1 MVKDKKISKIELEDG
16 IGENI
21 QIEESEVEEADD
33 EQIVGLAADEEEE
46 GEDI

>member
-1 MVKDKKISKIELEDG
+1 MVKDKQLSQIELEDG

-33 EQIVGLAADEEEE
+33 EQIVGLSADEEVKEE
-46 GEDI
+46 